1 MSLED
6 VGMWVSK
13 VPIVPLQVETR
24 HDLMADVREQ
34 GVELR
39 VSESLVSLRKLWQ
52 TSLHVSGIR
61 LRNAR
66 DWMSQDR
73 AIG

>member
-1 MSLED
+1 
-6 VGMWVSK
+6 
-13 VPIVPLQVETR
+13 
-24 HDLMADVREQ
+24 MADLREQ